1 MSYIG
6 KQPDV
11 VAVPGNSSITNPQV
25 AVNAAIE
32 ATKLSFTQSGTGA
45 VARTVESKLR
55 DVVSVKDFGAV
66 GDGVTNDAAAIQAA
80 VNACAGKTIYF
91 PPGTYIVA
99 SRITFISNTH
109 LKGESGQSIL
119 KLATQ
124 NWPAQTGI
132 LFNAS
137 LLVDIELESLRIDGN
152 KGNIGT
158 NRSPLIAFFRSQ
170 NIKLRNCIF
179 ENVEGISVFL
189 STDIDDIKIQDCQFL
204 ECGGNPDNSD
214 GYRWQA
220 IAFTNDAPYRCKNAV
235 IEGCYFYRQGLDCIS
250 LEDIDNVAVL
260 NNLSVDS
267 YTLLYNNPS
276 PHFVTN
282 LVVQGNVVGNCSEF
296 TAGTAVP
303 PVVFDLPDVRGLVLA
318 GNSVYGCDTAAI
330 GIFSGTRD
338 ALVAGNTIVNAM
350 QNSNIRFCAI
360 AVHTSQNVT
369 VSNNAISDTNT
380 PSKTEFGIVV
390 QTNAVNVL
398 LLNNAVQNVSTSRI
412 GYFVVNPFA
421 GQVLAFT
428 QPSQLSATTQVI
440 DADAS
445 TRLTR
450 EYSRRHILVEDN
462 SNAALTVTQT
472 GTGHAFVVEDQASP
486 DATPFVIDNDGKVGV
501 RLSPATFGA
510 ALTVASSGGIPP
522 VHLLAWGDDVNGAGI
537 RFNKTRST
545 SPYSPGLVLDGDLIA
560 SVISRGSDGV
570 DYRVFT
576 SIDFRVDGV
585 AAANSCPGRIEFLTT
600 PSGSTTAVERLRIKQ
615 SGQVRFIPQN
625 TPASAQAGDVYYD
638 QTTNK
643 LQCHN
648 GSTWNDLF

>member
-1 MSYIG
+1 MPYKFNPFTG
-6 KQPDV
+6 ALDEV
-11 VAVPGNSSITNPQV
+11 NGNNATNI
-25 AVNAAIE
+25 N
-32 ATKLSFTQSGTGA
+32 FTQSGTGA
-45 VARTVESKLR
+45 VTRTVDSKLR

-158 NRSPLIAFFRSQ
+158 NRSPLVVFFRSQ

-179 ENVEGISVFL
+179 ENVEGISVLL

-204 ECGGNPDNSD
+204 NCGGNPNNSD
-214 GYRWQA
+214 GYRKQG

-235 IEGCYFYRQGLDCIS
+235 IEGCYFYLQGLDCIS

-260 NNLSVDS
+260 NNVSVDS
-267 YTLLYNNPS
+267 YTLVYNNPN

-282 LVVQGNVVGNCSEF
+282 LVVQGNVVANCSEF
-296 TAGTAVP
+296 GAGTPQP
-303 PVVFDLPDVRGLVLA
+303 PVPFDLPDVKGLVLV

-330 GIFSGTRD
+330 GVFSGARD

-350 QNSNIRFCAI
+350 QDSNIRFCAI
-360 AVHTSQNVT
+360 AVHTAENVT
-369 VSNNAISDTNT
+369 VSNNVIRDTNT
-380 PSKTEFGIVV
+380 PSKTQFGIVV
-390 QTNAVNVL
+390 KTDAVNVL
-398 LLNNAVQNVSTSRI
+398 VSNNTIQNVSTSRF
-412 GYFVVNPFA
+412 GYFVNNPFA
-421 GQVLAFT
+421 GEVFAFT
-428 QPSQLSATTQVI
+428 TPSQLSSTTQVI
-440 DADAS
+440 DTDAS

-462 SNAALTVTQT
+462 TNAALTVTQT
-472 GTGHAFVVEDQASP
+472 GTGYCFVVEDAAST
-486 DATPFVIDNDGKVGV
+486 DATPFIIDNDGKVGV

-510 ALTVASSGGIPP
+510 ALTAASSGSIPP
-522 VHLLAWGDDVNGAGI
+522 LHLLGWGNDANGAGI
-537 RFNKTRST
+537 RFNKTRAT
-545 SPYSPGLVLDGDLIA
+545 SPYSQGLVVDGDVLA
-560 SVISRGSDGV
+560 ALTARGSDGA
-570 DYRVFT
+570 DFRTFA
-576 SIDFRVDGV
+576 SIEYRVDGA
-585 AAANSCPGRIEFLTT
+585 AAANSCPGRLGFLTT
-600 PSGSTTAVERLRIKQ
+600 PSGSTTAVERLRIKP
-615 SGQVRFIPQN
+615 SGQVRFIPQD

-643 LQCHN
+643 LRCHN